1 MSVLVN
7 FKICD
12 NAKECGGVEVCPVG
26 AFSWD
31 DEKETIVLD
40 NEKCISCGLCEK
52 ECPIGAIRVAKTEE
66 EYEKIKKEIDDDPR
80 TTKDLFVDR
89 YGAAPLSEFFMIEV
103 DDVSEKIKNK
113 GLTFIECY
121 KDDSIQC
128 LLKSIPVKE
137 LIVDLDHDTLFYK
150 VEVDDEIVDKY
161 DLYTF
166 PSLLIFKDGEYLGK
180 VDGYYTNDNKADL
193 IEAIYQII
201 EK

>member
-12 NAKECGGVEVCPVG
+12 NAKECGGVAVCPVG

-66 EYEKIKKEIDDDPR
+66 EYEKIKQEIDDDPR

-89 YGAAPLSEFFMIEV
+89 YGAAPLSEFFMI
-103 DDVSEKIKNK
+103 DASDISDKIKNK

-128 LLKSIPVKE
+128 LLKSIPIKE
-137 LIVDLDHDTLFYK
+137 LTVDLDHDTLFYK
-150 VEVDDEIVDKY
+150 VEVDEEVIDKY
-161 DLYTF
+161 DLYAF
-166 PSLLIFKDGEYLGK
+166 PSLLIFKDGKYLGK
-180 VDGYYTNDNKADL
+180 VEGYYTNDKKDDF
-193 IEAIYQII
+193 IEEIYQII

>member
-66 EYEKIKKEIDDDPR
+66 EYEKIKQEIDDDPR

-137 LIVDLDHDTLFYK
+137 LTVDLDHDTLFYK
-150 VEVDDEIVDKY
+150 VEVDDEIADKY